1 MQEVFVIA
9 NLGESDLEFNI
20 DADGYSWK
28 SSNDENLDYFW
39 IDISDESTLI
49 NFSHNDY
56 ASDQIMQLDF
66 EFPFYNSSYTNLI
79 INPNGWV
86 GFGEDNTGW
95 DNTSLPNSGAPN
107 PAIMGFWDDLNP
119 INSNGTGQGNVYFH
133 SNEERAVVWFDNV
146 QHWPTNF
153 EGSIYD
159 FQIVMYS
166 TGDIFINYRSMEGLT
181 NSGTIGIQDFSGTNG
196 LLVNYNANFV
206 EDQFLTYDPEIPS
219 SPRGVESTK
228 FDLYETTKEIA
239 NEKEKDLGVKS
250 PLQSKDERFGIL
262 RNEHFPEN
270 ILILDTETTGLDN
283 ENDDCLEVGSI
294 LFNVKSRSVLAQQSF
309 LLPVEINNAEKINN
323 IPAEITRLPQP
334 LSEAI
339 KYFESLVRVSDVI
352 VAHNAEF
359 DMKWFGLNKLPQI
372 EKQWIC
378 SMDDITW
385 PADRQ
390 LKTRPSVRDL
400 ALAYG
405 VPVWNA
411 HRALTDCIYLAEVF
425 KRCSELEK
433 LLIRALA
440 VSYTHLTLP
449 TKA

>member
-1 MQEVFVIA
+1 MKEKQT
-9 NLGESDLEFNI
+9 
-20 DADGYSWK
+20 YQK
-28 SSNDENLDYFW
+28 EN
-39 IDISDESTLI
+39 E
-49 NFSHNDY
+49 
-56 ASDQIMQLDF
+56 QLDF
-66 EFPFYNSSYTNLI
+66 L
-79 INPNGWV
+79 
-86 GFGEDNTGW
+86 
-95 DNTSLPNSGAPN
+95 
-107 PAIMGFWDDLNP
+107 
-119 INSNGTGQGNVYFH
+119 NGTTKKIANKKEEELGEKI
-133 SNEERAVVWFDNV
+133 SLKPNEER
-146 QHWPTNF
+146 
-153 EGSIYD
+153 
-159 FQIVMYS
+159 
-166 TGDIFINYRSMEGLT
+166 
-181 NSGTIGIQDFSGTNG
+181 
-196 LLVNYNANFV
+196 
-206 EDQFLTYDPEIPS
+206 PEIL
-219 SPRGVESTK
+219 K
-228 FDLYETTKEIA
+228 KE
-239 NEKEKDLGVKS
+239 NS
-250 PLQSKDERFGIL
+250 
-262 RNEHFPEN
+262 PEN

-283 ENDDCLEVGSI
+283 EKDDCLEVGSI
-294 LFNVKSRSVLAQQSF
+294 LFNVKNRSVLAQQSF

-385 PADRQ
+385 PVDRQ

-433 LLIRALA
+433 MLIRALEPKVLLRA
-440 VSYTHLTLP
+440 EISYEKRHLARNAGFRWNDAIKGAWSRKMSRRDMEKLEFP
-449 TKA
+449 VHEVDFHD

>member
-1 MQEVFVIA
+1 MKEEQ
-9 NLGESDLEFNI
+9 NHQKESEQLNF
-20 DADGYSWK
+20 
-28 SSNDENLDYFW
+28 LD
-39 IDISDESTLI
+39 
-49 NFSHNDY
+49 
-56 ASDQIMQLDF
+56 
-66 EFPFYNSSYTNLI
+66 
-79 INPNGWV
+79 
-86 GFGEDNTGW
+86 
-95 DNTSLPNSGAPN
+95 
-107 PAIMGFWDDLNP
+107 
-119 INSNGTGQGNVYFH
+119 
-133 SNEERAVVWFDNV
+133 
-146 QHWPTNF
+146 
-153 EGSIYD
+153 
-159 FQIVMYS
+159 
-166 TGDIFINYRSMEGLT
+166 
-181 NSGTIGIQDFSGTNG
+181 
-196 LLVNYNANFV
+196 
-206 EDQFLTYDPEIPS
+206 
-219 SPRGVESTK
+219 
-228 FDLYETTKEIA
+228 ETTKEIA

-262 RNEHFPEN
+262 RNEHLPEN

-323 IPAEITRLPQP
+323 IPSEITRLPQP

-339 KYFESLVRVSDVI
+339 KYFESLVRVSNVI

-359 DMKWFGLNKLPQI
+359 DKKWFGLKKLPQI
-372 EKQWIC
+372 EKPWIC

-425 KRCSELEK
+425 IRCSELEK
-433 LLIRALA
+433 LLIRALEPKVLLRA
-440 VSYTHLTLP
+440 EISYEDRYLAKNAGFRWNDAIKGAWSRKMSRRDKEKLDFPVHEVDFHS
-449 TKA
+449 

>member
-1 MQEVFVIA
+1 MKEEQNYQKVSE
-9 NLGESDLEFNI
+9 
-20 DADGYSWK
+20 
-28 SSNDENLDYFW
+28 
-39 IDISDESTLI
+39 
-49 NFSHNDY
+49 
-56 ASDQIMQLDF
+56 QLDF
-66 EFPFYNSSYTNLI
+66 
-79 INPNGWV
+79 
-86 GFGEDNTGW
+86 
-95 DNTSLPNSGAPN
+95 
-107 PAIMGFWDDLNP
+107 
-119 INSNGTGQGNVYFH
+119 
-133 SNEERAVVWFDNV
+133 
-146 QHWPTNF
+146 
-153 EGSIYD
+153 
-159 FQIVMYS
+159 
-166 TGDIFINYRSMEGLT
+166 
-181 NSGTIGIQDFSGTNG
+181 
-196 LLVNYNANFV
+196 
-206 EDQFLTYDPEIPS
+206 
-219 SPRGVESTK
+219 
-228 FDLYETTKEIA
+228 LYEKTKEIV
-239 NEKEKDLGVKS
+239 NEKENDLRVKNSSKSNIERVDILKEEDS
-250 PLQSKDERFGIL
+250 PQ
-262 RNEHFPEN
+262 N

-294 LFNVKSRSVLAQQSF
+294 LFNVKCRSVLAQQSF
-309 LLPVEINNAEKINN
+309 LLPVENNNAEEINN

-339 KYFESLVRVSDVI
+339 KYFESLVQVSDVI

-433 LLIRALA
+433 LLIRALEPKVLLRA
-440 VSYTHLTLP
+440 DISYEKRYLAKNAGFRWNDAIKGAWSRKMSRREIEKLDFPVHEVDFDD
-449 TKA
+449 

>member
-1 MQEVFVIA
+1 MIIEVR
-9 NLGESDLEFNI
+9 
-20 DADGYSWK
+20 
-28 SSNDENLDYFW
+28 
-39 IDISDESTLI
+39 LI
-49 NFSHNDY
+49 NFEVKEEQNHQKESE
-56 ASDQIMQLDF
+56 QL
-66 EFPFYNSSYTNLI
+66 
-79 INPNGWV
+79 
-86 GFGEDNTGW
+86 
-95 DNTSLPNSGAPN
+95 
-107 PAIMGFWDDLNP
+107 
-119 INSNGTGQGNVYFH
+119 
-133 SNEERAVVWFDNV
+133 
-146 QHWPTNF
+146 NF
-153 EGSIYD
+153 LD
-159 FQIVMYS
+159 
-166 TGDIFINYRSMEGLT
+166 
-181 NSGTIGIQDFSGTNG
+181 
-196 LLVNYNANFV
+196 
-206 EDQFLTYDPEIPS
+206 
-219 SPRGVESTK
+219 
-228 FDLYETTKEIA
+228 ETTKEIA

-250 PLQSKDERFGIL
+250 PLQLKDERFEIL

-339 KYFESLVRVSDVI
+339 KYFESLVRVSNVI

-359 DMKWFGLNKLPQI
+359 DKKWFGLKKLPQI
-372 EKQWIC
+372 EKPWIC

-425 KRCSELEK
+425 IRCSELEK
-433 LLIRALA
+433 LLIRALEPKGLLRA
-440 VSYTHLTLP
+440 EISYEDRYLAKNAGFRWNDAIKGAWARKMSRRDKEKLDFPVHEVDFHS
-449 TKA
+449 

>member
-1 MQEVFVIA
+1 MKEEQ
-9 NLGESDLEFNI
+9 NHQKESEQLNF
-20 DADGYSWK
+20 
-28 SSNDENLDYFW
+28 LD
-39 IDISDESTLI
+39 
-49 NFSHNDY
+49 
-56 ASDQIMQLDF
+56 
-66 EFPFYNSSYTNLI
+66 
-79 INPNGWV
+79 
-86 GFGEDNTGW
+86 
-95 DNTSLPNSGAPN
+95 
-107 PAIMGFWDDLNP
+107 
-119 INSNGTGQGNVYFH
+119 
-133 SNEERAVVWFDNV
+133 
-146 QHWPTNF
+146 
-153 EGSIYD
+153 
-159 FQIVMYS
+159 
-166 TGDIFINYRSMEGLT
+166 
-181 NSGTIGIQDFSGTNG
+181 
-196 LLVNYNANFV
+196 
-206 EDQFLTYDPEIPS
+206 
-219 SPRGVESTK
+219 K
-228 FDLYETTKEIA
+228 TTKEIA

-250 PLQSKDERFGIL
+250 PLQPKDERFGIS

-339 KYFESLVRVSDVI
+339 KYFESLVRVSNVI

-359 DMKWFGLNKLPQI
+359 DKKWFGLKKLPQI
-372 EKQWIC
+372 EKPWIC

-425 KRCSELEK
+425 IRCSELEK
-433 LLIRALA
+433 LLIRALEPKVLLRA
-440 VSYTHLTLP
+440 EISYEDRYLAK
-449 TKA
+449 KAGFRWNDAIKGAWSRKMSRRDKEKLDFPVHEVDFHS

>member
-1 MQEVFVIA
+1 VKEEQNRQKESEQ
-9 NLGESDLEFNI
+9 LGF
-20 DADGYSWK
+20 
-28 SSNDENLDYFW
+28 
-39 IDISDESTLI
+39 
-49 NFSHNDY
+49 
-56 ASDQIMQLDF
+56 
-66 EFPFYNSSYTNLI
+66 
-79 INPNGWV
+79 
-86 GFGEDNTGW
+86 
-95 DNTSLPNSGAPN
+95 
-107 PAIMGFWDDLNP
+107 
-119 INSNGTGQGNVYFH
+119 
-133 SNEERAVVWFDNV
+133 
-146 QHWPTNF
+146 
-153 EGSIYD
+153 
-159 FQIVMYS
+159 
-166 TGDIFINYRSMEGLT
+166 
-181 NSGTIGIQDFSGTNG
+181 
-196 LLVNYNANFV
+196 
-206 EDQFLTYDPEIPS
+206 
-219 SPRGVESTK
+219 
-228 FDLYETTKEIA
+228 LYETTKEIA
-239 NEKEKDLGVKS
+239 NEKGKDLGEKNSFKS
-250 PLQSKDERFGIL
+250 NEERVEIFSKEYF
-262 RNEHFPEN
+262 HEN

-309 LLPVEINNAEKINN
+309 LLPVDINNAEKINN

-359 DMKWFGLNKLPQI
+359 DKKWFGLNKLPQI

-411 HRALTDCIYLAEVF
+411 HRALTDCIYLSEVF

-433 LLIRALA
+433 LLIRALEPKVLLRA
-440 VSYTHLTLP
+440 EISYEERHLAK
-449 TKA
+449 KAGFRWNDAIKGAWSRKMSHRDMQKLEFPVHEVDFHS

>member
-1 MQEVFVIA
+1 MIIEVR
-9 NLGESDLEFNI
+9 
-20 DADGYSWK
+20 
-28 SSNDENLDYFW
+28 
-39 IDISDESTLI
+39 LI
-49 NFSHNDY
+49 NFEVKEEQNHQKESE
-56 ASDQIMQLDF
+56 QL
-66 EFPFYNSSYTNLI
+66 
-79 INPNGWV
+79 
-86 GFGEDNTGW
+86 
-95 DNTSLPNSGAPN
+95 
-107 PAIMGFWDDLNP
+107 
-119 INSNGTGQGNVYFH
+119 
-133 SNEERAVVWFDNV
+133 
-146 QHWPTNF
+146 NF
-153 EGSIYD
+153 LD
-159 FQIVMYS
+159 
-166 TGDIFINYRSMEGLT
+166 
-181 NSGTIGIQDFSGTNG
+181 
-196 LLVNYNANFV
+196 
-206 EDQFLTYDPEIPS
+206 
-219 SPRGVESTK
+219 
-228 FDLYETTKEIA
+228 ETTKEIA

-250 PLQSKDERFGIL
+250 PLQSKDERFEIL

-309 LLPVEINNAEKINN
+309 LLPVENNNAEKINN

-372 EKQWIC
+372 EKPWIC

-425 KRCSELEK
+425 IRCSELEK
-433 LLIRALA
+433 LLIRALEPKVLLRA
-440 VSYTHLTLP
+440 EISYEDRYLAKNAGFRWNDAIKGAWSRKMSRRDKEKLDFPVHEVDFHS
-449 TKA
+449 

>member
-1 MQEVFVIA
+1 MIIEVR
-9 NLGESDLEFNI
+9 
-20 DADGYSWK
+20 
-28 SSNDENLDYFW
+28 
-39 IDISDESTLI
+39 LI
-49 NFSHNDY
+49 NFEVKEEQNHQKESK
-56 ASDQIMQLDF
+56 QL
-66 EFPFYNSSYTNLI
+66 
-79 INPNGWV
+79 
-86 GFGEDNTGW
+86 
-95 DNTSLPNSGAPN
+95 
-107 PAIMGFWDDLNP
+107 
-119 INSNGTGQGNVYFH
+119 
-133 SNEERAVVWFDNV
+133 
-146 QHWPTNF
+146 NF
-153 EGSIYD
+153 LD
-159 FQIVMYS
+159 
-166 TGDIFINYRSMEGLT
+166 
-181 NSGTIGIQDFSGTNG
+181 
-196 LLVNYNANFV
+196 
-206 EDQFLTYDPEIPS
+206 
-219 SPRGVESTK
+219 
-228 FDLYETTKEIA
+228 ETTKEIA

-262 RNEHFPEN
+262 RNEHLPEN

-283 ENDDCLEVGSI
+283 KNDDCLEVGSI

-339 KYFESLVRVSDVI
+339 KYFESLVRVSNVI

-359 DMKWFGLNKLPQI
+359 DKKWFGLKKLPQI
-372 EKQWIC
+372 EKPWIC

-425 KRCSELEK
+425 IRCSELEK
-433 LLIRALA
+433 LLIRALEPKVLLRA
-440 VSYTHLTLP
+440 EISYEDRYLAKNAGFRWNDAIKGAWSRKMSRRDKEKLDFPVHEVDFHS
-449 TKA
+449 

>member
-1 MQEVFVIA
+1 MIIEVR
-9 NLGESDLEFNI
+9 
-20 DADGYSWK
+20 
-28 SSNDENLDYFW
+28 
-39 IDISDESTLI
+39 LI
-49 NFSHNDY
+49 NFEVKEEQNHQKESE
-56 ASDQIMQLDF
+56 QL
-66 EFPFYNSSYTNLI
+66 
-79 INPNGWV
+79 
-86 GFGEDNTGW
+86 
-95 DNTSLPNSGAPN
+95 
-107 PAIMGFWDDLNP
+107 
-119 INSNGTGQGNVYFH
+119 
-133 SNEERAVVWFDNV
+133 
-146 QHWPTNF
+146 NF
-153 EGSIYD
+153 LD
-159 FQIVMYS
+159 
-166 TGDIFINYRSMEGLT
+166 
-181 NSGTIGIQDFSGTNG
+181 
-196 LLVNYNANFV
+196 
-206 EDQFLTYDPEIPS
+206 
-219 SPRGVESTK
+219 
-228 FDLYETTKEIA
+228 ETTKEIA

-250 PLQSKDERFGIL
+250 PLQSKDERFGTL
-262 RNEHFPEN
+262 KNEHFPEN

-339 KYFESLVRVSDVI
+339 KYFESLVRVSNVI

-359 DMKWFGLNKLPQI
+359 DKKWFGLKKLPQI
-372 EKQWIC
+372 EKPWIC

-425 KRCSELEK
+425 IRCSELEK
-433 LLIRALA
+433 LLIRALEPKVLLRA
-440 VSYTHLTLP
+440 EISYEDRYLAKNAGFRWNDAIKGAWSRKMSRRDKEKLDFPVHEVDFHS
-449 TKA
+449 